1 MQPEFRPSNHSIIYK
16 LGKLKEIDF
25 VNKTSLSNGLRIV
38 TEQIDSVKSIS
49 VGIWVKTGSRNE
61 TKEQAGVTH
70 FLEHMLF
77 KGTKSRTAFD
87 IALSMESVGG
97 FLNAFTS
104 SEYTCYYARCVDQ
117 EIDRALDVLS
127 DMVLNPSFP
136 EEEVEKE
143 KKVVIE
149 EMKMY
154 RDSPDDYLFE
164 EFTTKMFDGHQLGRP
179 ILGFEETV
187 SSFTREDLYNYMK
200 DRYRPG
206 NLLVSVAG
214 NVNHDKVVELV
225 SSYFESL
232 PASEVVNE
240 EQPMK
245 EMSTDKLL
253 LTKAIEQTHYL
264 LGRRGMNFNHD
275 DKYLL
280 LLANTVLGG
289 GMSSRLHQNVREKY
303 GYCYSIQTFNQSYS
317 DSGIWGVYVGTDK
330 EYVEHVHE
338 LVVAELNKIREEL
351 VPEKELKEAK
361 SQLKGKLLLS
371 QENTSNRMMR
381 MAKSELYFG
390 RFVTLDELEENI
402 DKVTAEEI
410 LQFSKDFFDQKHF
423 MEAVLSPE
431 EEG

>member
-1 MQPEFRPSNHSIIYK
+1 MEN
-16 LGKLKEIDF
+16 LKEIDY
-25 VNKTSLSNGLRIV
+25 VTKSTLPNGLRIV
-38 TEQIDSVKSIS
+38 TERIESVKSIS

-61 TKEQAGVTH
+61 NNEQAGVTH

-77 KGTKSRTAFD
+77 KGTDKRTAFD
-87 IALSMESVGG
+87 IAQSMESVGG
-97 FLNAFTS
+97 YLNAFTS
-104 SEYTCYYARCVDQ
+104 SEYTCYYARCVDSQ
-117 EIDRALDVLS
+117 LPRALDVLS

-164 EFTTKMFDGHQLGRP
+164 EFTTRLFQGHALGRP
-179 ILGFEETV
+179 VLGFEDTV
-187 SSFTREDLYNYMK
+187 SAFSRQDLYEYMRQ
-200 DRYRPG
+200 RYQPN
-206 NLLVSVAG
+206 NLLVAVAG
-214 NVNHDKVVELV
+214 NVEHDEVIRLV
-225 SSYFESL
+225 SEYFNKDNTQ
-232 PASEVVNE
+232 EVINE
-240 EQPMK
+240 EQPMGVLNN
-245 EMSTDKLL
+245 EKLA
-253 LTKAIEQTHYL
+253 LTKPIEQTHYI
-264 LGRRGMNFNHD
+264 LGRRGLDFDHK

-338 LVVAELNKIREEL
+338 LVVAELEKIRTEL
-351 VPEKELKEAK
+351 IPEKEFSEAK

-381 MAKSELYFG
+381 LAKSELYFD
-390 RFVTLDELEENI
+390 RFITLDELEANI
-402 DKVTAEEI
+402 DEVSAKDVLDFA
-410 LQFSKDFFDQKHF
+410 KDFFDQANF
-423 MEAVLSPE
+423 LEAVLTPE
-431 EEG
+431 EN